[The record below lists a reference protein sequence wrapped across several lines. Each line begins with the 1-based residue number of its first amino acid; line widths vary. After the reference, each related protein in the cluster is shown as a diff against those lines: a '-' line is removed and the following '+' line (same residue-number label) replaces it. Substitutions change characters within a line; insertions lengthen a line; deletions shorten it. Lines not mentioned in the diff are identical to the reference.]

1 MNISDIL
8 TSAIYSNSVATIAMI
23 VSLVAVPASGYLS
36 YHYAIK
42 GERRKEFNAV
52 SDPIRQKLR
61 EQLRLI
67 EQGYNPRQNSTVI
80 DDREFDLFIDI
91 SSIRIRKKLQQLVV
105 DYHEAAQNCGISDE
119 YGKFTFTDAD
129 TITQK
134 ISNIMLFTGRK

>member
-1 MNISDIL
+1 MNIPDIL

-67 EQGYNPRQNSTVI
+67 EQGYNPRQNNTVI
-80 DDREFDLFIDI
+80 DDCEFDLFIDI
-91 SSIRIRKKLQQLVV
+91 SSYRVRDKLKRLVK
-105 DYHEAAQNCGISDE
+105 DYHEAMQSCGVTNE
-119 YGKFTFTDAD
+119 YGNFTFSDAS
-129 TITQK
+129 TLREK
-134 ISNIMLFTGRK
+134 IADIMIFTKRK